1 MRYKGR
7 KLLLDVISFIAAMA
21 AISACK
27 KGGQWQR
34 MALLLHEMQR
44 SALAARRDQ
53 FLRSH
58 FSLREGWAVAIVII
72 ILM

>member
-1 MRYKGR
+1 MRCKGQR
-7 KLLLDVISFIAAMA
+7 LSLVVISFIAAMA

-27 KGGQWQR
+27 KDGQWQH

-53 FLRSH
+53 FLHRH
-58 FSLREGWAVAIVII
+58 FSFSS
-72 ILM
+72 